1 MKGRRYD
8 IDWLRVI
15 AMLGV
20 FVLHCTR
27 FFCTEDW
34 QLKVA
39 ASEQSEIVGI
49 VRDFT
54 LAVWLMPLFFL
65 VAGFA
70 ARYSLRRRTAG
81 QYLVERVKRILIPL
95 YTVGMFVLVVP
106 QDYFQAFTDG
116 RTTETFWQWLPSYY
130 LGLPARVFSFTA
142 KDYRDPVNLV
152 PYTFSGHLW
161 FLQLLFVILLVTL
174 PLFLY
179 LKSERGQRLTER
191 LAQWSA
197 RPGGIFLFVIPIA
210 IFQIGLGWLPKT
222 TDRTWAD
229 FFWYACFFVI
239 GYIIA
244 TDDRFTQSIK
254 RHGWICLVLWIVVC
268 VGAGGLFTFVLD
280 VDISG
285 DQGFSALFAAVQI
298 VFSLVT
304 FSAVIFLMSLGAK
317 YLSFT
322 NRFLTYGNE
331 AVLPFFLFHQTI
343 IQIVG
348 WFVLPMDMGNLAK
361 FLIIAVVS
369 FPLIL
374 ILYELL
380 VRHIGFMRF
389 LFGMAP
395 KKKHPTAVKED
406 TTWKS
411 KQQSLPQ

>member
-1 MKGRRYD
+1 MQERRYD

-34 QLKVA
+34 QLKVPA
-39 ASEQSEIVGI
+39 TEQSDILGI
-49 VRDFT
+49 VRDLT

-95 YTVGMFVLVVP
+95 YTVGMFILVVP
-106 QDYFQAFTDG
+106 QDYFQDFTHG
-116 RTTETFWQWLPSYY
+116 RTAETFWQWLPSYY
-130 LGLPARVFSFTA
+130 LTLPPRVFSLTA

-174 PLFLY
+174 PLFLHF
-179 LKSERGQRLTER
+179 KSDRGQRLTDR
-191 LAQWSA
+191 LAEWSA

-210 IFQIGLGWLPKT
+210 IFQTGLRWLPET

-239 GYIIA
+239 GYVIA

-254 RHGWICLVLWIVVC
+254 RHGWICLALWIVLY
-268 VGAGGLFTFVLD
+268 VGVGGLFTFVLD
-280 VDISG
+280 LDISAG
-285 DQGFSALFAAVQI
+285 QAFSALFAVGQI
-298 VFSLVT
+298 VSSLVS
-304 FSAVIFLMSLGAK
+304 FSAVIFIMSLGVK
-317 YLSFT
+317 YLVFT
-322 NRFLTYGNE
+322 HRFLAYSNE

-348 WFVLPMDMGNLAK
+348 WFVLPLEMGNLAK
-361 FLIIAVVS
+361 FLIITVVS

-374 ILYELL
+374 ILYELF

-395 KKKHPTAVKED
+395 KKKQPTA
-406 TTWKS
+406 T
-411 KQQSLPQ
+411 QSSA

>member
-1 MKGRRYD
+1 MKERRYD

-34 QLKVA
+34 QLKVPPA
-39 ASEQSEIVGI
+39 EQSEILGI

-106 QDYFQAFTDG
+106 QNYFDDWTHG

-130 LGLPARVFSFTA
+130 LTLPERVFSL

-161 FLQLLFVILLVTL
+161 FLQLLFVIALVTL

-179 LKSERGQRLTER
+179 FKSERGHRLTDR
-191 LAQWSA
+191 LAAWSA

-210 IFQIGLGWLPKT
+210 IFQVGLRWLPQT

-244 TDDRFTQSIK
+244 TDDRFTESIK
-254 RHGWICLVLWIVVC
+254 RHGWICLVLWVVLY
-268 VGAGGLFTFVLD
+268 VGVGGLFTFVLD
-280 VDISG
+280 LDLSAG
-285 DQGFSALFAAVQI
+285 QGFSMQFALGQI
-298 VFSLVT
+298 VSSLVT
-304 FSAVIFLMSLGAK
+304 FSAVIFIMSLGAK
-317 YLSFT
+317 YLGFT
-322 NRFLTYGNE
+322 NSFLAYSNE

-348 WFVLPMDMGNLAK
+348 WFVLPLAMGNLAK

-374 ILYELL
+374 VLYELF

-395 KKKHPTAVKED
+395 KKKQPTG
-406 TTWKS
+406 
-411 KQQSLPQ
+411 Q

>member
-1 MKGRRYD
+1 MKERRYD

-34 QLKVA
+34 QLKVP
-39 ASEQSEIVGI
+39 ASEQSEILGI

-95 YTVGMFVLVVP
+95 YTVGMFILVVP
-106 QDYFQAFTDG
+106 QAYFQAVTDG
-116 RTTETFWQWLPSYY
+116 RTAETFWQWLPSYY
-130 LGLPARVFSFTA
+130 LMLPAHVFSL

-161 FLQLLFVILLVTL
+161 FFQLLFIILLVTL

-179 LKSERGQRLTER
+179 LKSDRGQRLTEG
-191 LAQWSA
+191 LAAWSA
-197 RPGGIFLFVIPIA
+197 RPGGIFLFVIPLA
-210 IFQIGLGWLPKT
+210 IFQIGFRWLPET

-254 RHGWICLVLWIVVC
+254 RHGWICLALWIVLY
-268 VGAGGLFTFVLD
+268 VGVGGLFLFVLD
-280 VDISG
+280 LDISAG
-285 DQGFSALFAAVQI
+285 QGFSALFAVGQI
-298 VFSLVT
+298 VSSLVS
-304 FSAVIFLMSLGAK
+304 FSAVIFIMSLGAK
-317 YLSFT
+317 YLNFS
-322 NRFLTYGNE
+322 NRFLTYSNE

-348 WFVLPMDMGNLAK
+348 WFVLPLEMGNLAK

-374 ILYELL
+374 ILYELF

-395 KKKHPTAVKED
+395 RKKQPTA
-406 TTWKS
+406 
-411 KQQSLPQ
+411 Q

>member
-1 MKGRRYD
+1 
-8 IDWLRVI
+8 
-15 AMLGV
+15 
-20 FVLHCTR
+20 
-27 FFCTEDW
+27 
-34 QLKVA
+34 
-39 ASEQSEIVGI
+39 
-49 VRDFT
+49 
-54 LAVWLMPLFFL
+54 
-65 VAGFA
+65 
-70 ARYSLRRRTAG
+70 
-81 QYLVERVKRILIPL
+81 
-95 YTVGMFVLVVP
+95 VP

-130 LGLPARVFSFTA
+130 RGLPERVFLF

-161 FLQLLFVILLVTL
+161 FLQLLFIILLVTL

-179 LKSERGQRLTER
+179 FKSERGQRLTDR

-210 IFQIGLGWLPKT
+210 LFQIGLRWLPKE

-254 RHGWICLVLWIVVC
+254 RHGWICLVLWIVLV

-285 DQGFSALFAAVQI
+285 GQGFSVLFALGQIAV
-298 VFSLVT
+298 SLVT
-304 FSAVIFLMSLGAK
+304 FSAVVFIMSLGAK
-317 YLSFT
+317 YLNYT
-322 NRFLTYGNE
+322 NSFLTYSNE

-348 WFVLPMDMGNLAK
+348 WFVLPLAMGNLPK

-374 ILYELL
+374 VLYELF

-395 KKKHPTAVKED
+395 KKKQPTA
-406 TTWKS
+406 
-411 KQQSLPQ
+411 QRG

>member
-1 MKGRRYD
+1 MKERRYD

-34 QLKVA
+34 QLKVP
-39 ASEQSEIVGI
+39 ASEQSEILGI
-49 VRDFT
+49 VRDLT

-106 QDYFQAFTDG
+106 QDYFDSFTHG

-130 LGLPARVFSFTA
+130 LALPGRVFSL

-179 LKSERGQRLTER
+179 FKSERGQRLTDR
-191 LAQWSA
+191 LAEWSA

-210 IFQIGLGWLPKT
+210 IFQIGLRWLPKT

-254 RHGWICLVLWIVVC
+254 RHGWICLLLWIVLY
-268 VGAGGLFTFVLD
+268 VGVGGLFTFVLD
-280 VDISG
+280 LDVSVG
-285 DQGFSALFAAVQI
+285 QGFSALFAVGQI
-298 VFSLVT
+298 VSSLVS
-304 FSAVIFLMSLGAK
+304 FSAVIFLMCLGAK

-322 NRFLTYGNE
+322 NRFLTYSNE

-348 WFVLPMDMGNLAK
+348 WFVLPMAMGNLAK

-374 ILYELL
+374 VLYELL

-395 KKKHPTAVKED
+395 KKRKPTA
-406 TTWKS
+406 
-411 KQQSLPQ
+411 

>member
-1 MKGRRYD
+1 
-8 IDWLRVI
+8 
-15 AMLGV
+15 MLGV

-34 QLKVA
+34 QLKVSA
-39 ASEQSEIVGI
+39 TEQSDILGI
-49 VRDFT
+49 VRDLT

-70 ARYSLRRRTAG
+70 ARYSLRHRTAG
-81 QYLVERVKRILIPL
+81 QYLVERVRRILIPL
-95 YTVGMFVLVVP
+95 YTVGMFILVVP
-106 QDYFQAFTDG
+106 QDYFQDFTHG
-116 RTTETFWQWLPSYY
+116 RTAETFWQWLPSYY
-130 LGLPARVFSFTA
+130 LTLPARVFSLTA

-179 LKSERGQRLTER
+179 FKSDRGQRLTDR
-191 LAQWSA
+191 LAEWSA

-210 IFQIGLGWLPKT
+210 IFQIGLRWLPET

-239 GYIIA
+239 GYVIA

-254 RHGWICLVLWIVVC
+254 RHGWICLALWIVLY
-268 VGAGGLFTFVLD
+268 VGVGGLFTFVLD
-280 VDISG
+280 LDISAG
-285 DQGFSALFAAVQI
+285 QGFSALLAVGQI
-298 VFSLVT
+298 VSSLVS
-304 FSAVIFLMSLGAK
+304 FSAVIFIMSLGVK

-322 NRFLTYGNE
+322 NRFLAYSNE

-343 IQIVG
+343 IQIAG
-348 WFVLPMDMGNLAK
+348 WFVLPLEMGNLAR
-361 FLIIAVVS
+361 FLIVTVVS

-374 ILYELL
+374 ILYELF

-395 KKKHPTAVKED
+395 KKKQPTA
-406 TTWKS
+406 
-411 KQQSLPQ
+411 Q

>member
-1 MKGRRYD
+1 MKERRYD

-34 QLKVA
+34 QLKVP
-39 ASEQSEIVGI
+39 ASEQSDILVI
-49 VRDFT
+49 VRGF
-54 LAVWLMPLFFL
+54 LLGVWLMPLFFL
-65 VAGFA
+65 TAGFA
-70 ARYSLRRRTAG
+70 ARYSLRRRTGG

-95 YTVGMFVLVVP
+95 YTVGMFIIVVP
-106 QDYFQAFTDG
+106 QNYFDDFTHG
-116 RTTETFWQWLPSYY
+116 RTAETFWQWFPSYY
-130 LGLPARVFSFTA
+130 LTLPVRVFSLT
-142 KDYRDPVNLV
+142 KHNYLDPVNLL

-161 FLQLLFVILLVTL
+161 FLQLLFIILLITL

-179 LKSERGQRLTER
+179 LKSDPGQRLIDR
-191 LAQWSA
+191 LAGWSA
-197 RPGGIFLFVIPIA
+197 RPGGMFLFVIPLA
-210 IFQIGLGWLPKT
+210 IFQVGLRWLPVT

-229 FFWYACFFVI
+229 FFWYASFFVI

-244 TDDRFTQSIK
+244 SDDRFTESIK
-254 RHGWICLVLWIVVC
+254 RHGWICLALWIVVFW
-268 VGAGGLFTFVLD
+268 GIGGLFTFALGFD
-280 VDISG
+280 TSPG
-285 DQGFSALFAAVQI
+285 QGFSVLFALWQI
-298 VFSLVT
+298 ALSIIT
-304 FSAVIFLMSLGAK
+304 YSAVVFIMSLGTK

-322 NRFLTYGNE
+322 NRFLTYSNE

-348 WFVLPMDMGNLAK
+348 WFVLPLDMGNLAK

-374 ILYELL
+374 ILYEVL
-380 VRHIGFMRF
+380 VRRIGFMRF

-395 KKKHPTAVKED
+395 KKERPAEEPHLRLA
-406 TTWKS
+406 
-411 KQQSLPQ
+411 

>member
-1 MKGRRYD
+1 MKERRYD

-27 FFCTEDW
+27 FFCTEGW
-34 QLKVA
+34 QLKVP
-39 ASEQSEIVGI
+39 ASEQSEILGI

-54 LAVWLMPLFFL
+54 LGVWLMPLFFL

-106 QDYFQAFTDG
+106 QNYFQSFTDG

-130 LGLPARVFSFTA
+130 LPLPARVFSL

-179 LKSERGQRLTER
+179 LKSERGQRLTDR

-210 IFQIGLGWLPKT
+210 ISQIGLRWLPET
-222 TDRTWAD
+222 TERTWAD

-254 RHGWICLVLWIVVC
+254 RHGWICLALWIVPYVS
-268 VGAGGLFTFVLD
+268 VGGLLLFVPDL
-280 VDISG
+280 DISAG
-285 DQGFSALFAAVQI
+285 QGFSALFAVGQI
-298 VFSLVT
+298 VSSLVT
-304 FSAVIFLMSLGAK
+304 FSAVIFIMSLGAK
-317 YLSFT
+317 YLRFT
-322 NRFLTYGNE
+322 NRFLTYSNE

-348 WFVLPMDMGNLAK
+348 WFVLPMEMGNLAK

-374 ILYELL
+374 ILYELF

-389 LFGMAP
+389 LFGMVP
-395 KKKHPTAVKED
+395 QKKHPTAAKED

-411 KQQSLPQ
+411 KHQSLTQ

>member
-1 MKGRRYD
+1 
-8 IDWLRVI
+8 
-15 AMLGV
+15 
-20 FVLHCTR
+20 
-27 FFCTEDW
+27 
-34 QLKVA
+34 
-39 ASEQSEIVGI
+39 
-49 VRDFT
+49 
-54 LAVWLMPLFFL
+54 
-65 VAGFA
+65 
-70 ARYSLRRRTAG
+70 
-81 QYLVERVKRILIPL
+81 
-95 YTVGMFVLVVP
+95 MFVLVVP
-106 QDYFQAFTDG
+106 QDYFQDFTDG

-130 LGLPARVFSFTA
+130 LTLPARVFSFTT

-179 LKSERGQRLTER
+179 FKSDRGQRLTER
-191 LAQWSA
+191 FAEWSA

-210 IFQIGLGWLPKT
+210 IFQIGLRWLPQT
-222 TDRTWAD
+222 TERTWAD

-254 RHGWICLVLWIVVC
+254 RHGWICLAIWIVVY
-268 VGAGGLFTFVLD
+268 VGVGGLFLFVLD
-280 VDISG
+280 LDISVG
-285 DQGFSALFAAVQI
+285 QGFSALFAVGQI
-298 VFSLVT
+298 VSSLVS
-304 FSAVIFLMSLGAK
+304 FSAVIFIMSLGAK
-317 YLSFT
+317 YLGFT
-322 NRFLTYGNE
+322 NSFLSYSNE

-348 WFVLPMDMGNLAK
+348 WYILPLEMGNLAK

-374 ILYELL
+374 VLYELF

-395 KKKHPTAVKED
+395 KKKQPIA
-406 TTWKS
+406 
-411 KQQSLPQ
+411 Q

>member
-27 FFCTEDW
+27 FFCTEGW

-49 VRDFT
+49 VRDLT

-130 LGLPARVFSFTA
+130 LGLPARVFLF

-179 LKSERGQRLTER
+179 LKSERGQRLTDR

-210 IFQIGLGWLPKT
+210 IFQIGLGWLPRT

-229 FFWYACFFVI
+229 FFWYTCFFVI

-244 TDDRFTQSIK
+244 TDARFTQSIK
-254 RHGWICLVLWIVVC
+254 RHGWICLVLWIVLC
-268 VGAGGLFTFVLD
+268 VGVGGLFTFVLD
-280 VDISG
+280 LDISA

-411 KQQSLPQ
+411 KQQSLTQ

>member
-1 MKGRRYD
+1 MKERRYD

-34 QLKVA
+34 QLKVSA
-39 ASEQSEIVGI
+39 TEQSDILGI
-49 VRDFT
+49 VRDLT

-95 YTVGMFVLVVP
+95 YTVGMFILVVP
-106 QDYFQAFTDG
+106 QDYFQDFTHG
-116 RTTETFWQWLPSYY
+116 RTAETFWQWLPSYY
-130 LGLPARVFSFTA
+130 LTLLARVFSLTA

-179 LKSERGQRLTER
+179 FKSDRGQRLTDR
-191 LAQWSA
+191 LAEWSA

-210 IFQIGLGWLPKT
+210 IFQIGLRWLPET

-239 GYIIA
+239 GYVIA

-254 RHGWICLVLWIVVC
+254 RHGWICLALWIVLY
-268 VGAGGLFTFVLD
+268 VGVGGLFTFVLD
-280 VDISG
+280 LDISAG
-285 DQGFSALFAAVQI
+285 QGFSALLAVGQI
-298 VFSLVT
+298 VSSLVS
-304 FSAVIFLMSLGAK
+304 FSAVIFIMSLGVK

-322 NRFLTYGNE
+322 NRFLAYSNE

-343 IQIVG
+343 IQIAG
-348 WFVLPMDMGNLAK
+348 WFVLPLEMGNLAR
-361 FLIIAVVS
+361 FLIVTVVS

-374 ILYELL
+374 ILYELF

-395 KKKHPTAVKED
+395 KKKQPTA
-406 TTWKS
+406 
-411 KQQSLPQ
+411 Q